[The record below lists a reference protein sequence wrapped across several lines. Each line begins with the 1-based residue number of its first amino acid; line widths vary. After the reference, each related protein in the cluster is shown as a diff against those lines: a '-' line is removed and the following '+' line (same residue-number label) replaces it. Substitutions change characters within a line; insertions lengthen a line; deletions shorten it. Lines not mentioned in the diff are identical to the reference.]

1 MEGLDV
7 TLRVGLPEEMRRR
20 AARLYLDAFDKK
32 LGPILGRDRRAVA
45 YLEDILRPSQALVAV
60 DRYGVLLG
68 LAGFHTDHGGL
79 VGGSFGDLYRWY
91 GLWGACWR
99 STLMAFFTRA
109 PQSGQLL
116 MDGVVVSPECRG
128 KGVGSK
134 LLEGVEQIAKAQELE
149 QVRLDVVDTN
159 PRARALYE
167 RKGFV
172 PAGEEGVWPFHW
184 LFGFRRSI
192 TMVKAV

>member
-1 MEGLDV
+1 
-7 TLRVGLPEEMRRR
+7 MRLR
-20 AARLYLDAFDKK
+20 AARLYLDAFDQK
-32 LGPILGRDRRAVA
+32 LGPILGRDKRAVG
-45 YLEDILRPSQALVAV
+45 YLSDILRPTQALVAV

-68 LAGFHTDHGGL
+68 LAGFHTEYGGL
-79 VGGSFGDLYRWY
+79 IGGRFNDLYRWY

-99 STLMAFFTRA
+99 TMLLAFFTRS

-128 KGVGSK
+128 QGVGAK
-134 LLEGVEQIAKAQELE
+134 LLEGVEQIARAKSLK

-172 PAGEEGVWPFHW
+172 PAGEEDVWPLHW
-184 LFGFRRSI
+184 LFGFRRSV